1 MAKQRRLGQ
10 KRCPQCE
17 KWVKGRRSK
26 VCPSCS
32 YEFAAKRVP
41 APAAVEAMAATAEKP
56 ARAGDE
62 ISVEQIRQ
70 VGLMVRDIGGFD
82 RFREMLEVIR
92 EVGGLKRLRELS
104 EALAVTEYAEV

>member
-17 KWVKGRRSK
+17 KWIKGRRSK
-26 VCPSCS
+26 VCPHCS
-32 YEFAAKRVP
+32 YEFEAKRVP
-41 APAAVEAMAATAEKP
+41 APAAQPVTTATAEKP
-56 ARAGDE
+56 ARAGAE
-62 ISVEQIRQ
+62 ITVEQIRQ

-82 RFREMLEVIR
+82 RFREMLDVIR

-104 EALAVTEYAEV
+104 EALAVTENADT